1 MAQRYQRSGQRSGHG
16 RHRFFND
23 NDVWTDAHH
32 YSTMNETLEP
42 PERNIWIFTC
52 EDSNSISLFAML
64 GPEFEEQVDGRFTV
78 TNGIPPVVRNMV
90 QNEQEHKATRVE
102 LAKLKSDLGHLA
114 SSVLLPS
121 SIVPLANWKN
131 WLTQQTTL
139 QQITTQGLTTVGPEQ
154 MQLMLTKA
162 MQNNTHGN
170 ESLTNMENDIVTILQ
185 RHGVS
190 PLSPDHDYNDDDN
203 NSGPWALDVEEPS
216 GADTMATIVRHDPT
230 SYSWAHHDK
239 KKRKK
244 DKEIRFRKLPLDYK
258 LHLKLSLSKVFQR
271 FVAQSNRPIPRPA
284 AIHRASAEFSLPS
297 AQSHLKKQRRLP
309 RWWDSC
315 CAKMRRAVHWKSLRN
330 QTQLPALQKCQKK
343 LNDGSLVIYHHR

>member
-1 MAQRYQRSGQRSGHG
+1 
-16 RHRFFND
+16 
-23 NDVWTDAHH
+23 
-32 YSTMNETLEP
+32 L
-42 PERNIWIFTC
+42 
-52 EDSNSISLFAML
+52 
-64 GPEFEEQVDGRFTV
+64 
-78 TNGIPPVVRNMV
+78 
-90 QNEQEHKATRVE
+90 KE
-102 LAKLKSDLGHLA
+102 LID
-114 SSVLLPS
+114 
-121 SIVPLANWKN
+121 
-131 WLTQQTTL
+131 TTQTTL
-139 QQITTQGLTTVGPEQ
+139 QQITTQGLATVGPEQ

-190 PLSPDHDYNDDDN
+190 PLSPDHDYNDDDDDN

-309 RWWDSC
+309 R
-315 CAKMRRAVHWKSLRN
+315 
-330 QTQLPALQKCQKK
+330 
-343 LNDGSLVIYHHR
+343 